1 MGYFLA
7 KRGAKTLRGRDDISI
22 KKSLVYLGGKHGVGG
37 YREAEDVIRTPEELG
52 PCQGHWEP
60 WRTPSRH
67 GAGRVRPLSGHVK
80 DKLRSE
86 PGGSPG
92 RDGAERFRDTRD

>member
-1 MGYFLA
+1 M
-7 KRGAKTLRGRDDISI
+7 
-22 KKSLVYLGGKHGVGG
+22 GGKHGVGG
-37 YREAEDVIRTPEELG
+37 YGEAEDVIRTPEELG

-60 WRTPSRH
+60 QRTLSRH

-92 RDGAERFRDTRD
+92 GDGAERFRDTRD